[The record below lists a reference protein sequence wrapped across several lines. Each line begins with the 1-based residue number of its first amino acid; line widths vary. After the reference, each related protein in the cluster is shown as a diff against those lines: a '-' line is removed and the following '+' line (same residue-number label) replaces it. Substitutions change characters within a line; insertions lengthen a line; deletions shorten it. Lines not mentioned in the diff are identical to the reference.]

1 VEYLSTEKKTYLFIV
16 TRSADRRKAKAEVQV
31 FTLNVSAKELSER
44 TANFRQQLAS
54 RDLLYRQTA
63 IELYELLLGP
73 ARELL
78 KDKRLLTIVPDG
90 ALWEMPFQALQP
102 TPGHHLIEDSAI
114 AYGPS
119 LTVLRDM
126 NKARAETRVSAPPPP
141 MSLLAVGNPVLGT
154 QSVER
159 LNARLINSE
168 PAPLPEAEDQ
178 VRALQRLYGAEHS
191 KVYVGLNAREEQV
204 KAEAS
209 KYRILHLATHGVY
222 DDAAPM
228 YSHVV
233 LANEAANAHEDGFLE
248 AWEIMNLDLH
258 ADLVVLSACETAR
271 GRVGAGEGMIGL
283 AWSLFVAGSPSTL
296 VSQWKVDAAS
306 TTTLML
312 EFHRRMRAGNSK
324 ARALQQAT
332 LKTLQNK
339 EYRHPFYWAPFVLVG
354 DAN

>member
-1 VEYLSTEKKTYLFIV
+1 
-16 TRSADRRKAKAEVQV
+16 
-31 FTLNVSAKELSER
+31 
-44 TANFRQQLAS
+44 
-54 RDLLYRQTA
+54 
-63 IELYELLLGP
+63 LYELLLGP
-73 ARELL
+73 ARESL
-78 KDKRLLTIVPDG
+78 KGKRLLTIVPDA
-90 ALWEMPFQALQP
+90 ALWELPFQALQP

-114 AYGPS
+114 AYAPS

-126 NKARAETRVSAPPPP
+126 NQARAGTHGGAPPPPPP
-141 MSLLAVGNPVLGT
+141 MSLLAVGNPVFGT
-154 QSVER
+154 QNVER
-159 LNARLINSE
+159 LNARPMNSE
-168 PAPLPEAEDQ
+168 LIPLPEAEEQ

-191 KVYVGLNAREEQV
+191 KVYVGLDAREEQV
-204 KAEAS
+204 KADAGM
-209 KYRILHLATHGVY
+209 YRILHLATHGIY
-222 DDAAPM
+222 DDASPM

-283 AWSLFVAGSPSTL
+283 AWSLFVAGSPSTV
-296 VSQWKVDAAS
+296 VSQWNVDAAS

-324 ARALQQAT
+324 AVALQQAT
-332 LKTLQNK
+332 LKTLRNK
-339 EYRHPFYWAPFVLVG
+339 EYRHPFYWAPFVLIG